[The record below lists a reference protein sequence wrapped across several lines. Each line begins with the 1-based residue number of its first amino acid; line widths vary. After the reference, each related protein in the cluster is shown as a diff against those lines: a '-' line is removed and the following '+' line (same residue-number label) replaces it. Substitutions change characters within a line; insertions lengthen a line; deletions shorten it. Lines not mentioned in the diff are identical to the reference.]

1 MQEMPNP
8 YQDLLLK
15 AAQDEAFRT
24 ALLANPKATL
34 SQFLGTELPTELT
47 VNVVENTPTALT
59 LVLPPPLTDELDDA
73 DLEAVAGGRGDL
85 LFKLQ
90 EANWSLWTLGVGC
103 LASLAFKKGD
113 RVNCVR

>member
-8 YQDLLLK
+8 HQELLLK
-15 AAQDEAFRT
+15 AAQDDAFRE

-34 SQFLGTELPTELT
+34 SQFLGTELPAELK
-47 VNVVENTPTALT
+47 VSVVENTATALT
-59 LVLPPPLTDELDDA
+59 LVIPPPMTDELDDA
-73 DLEAVAGGRGDL
+73 ELEAVAGGRGDL

-90 EANWSLWTLGVGC
+90 EANWSLWTVGIGC

-113 RVNCVR
+113 RVNCVQ